1 MGHGNTQAIYL
12 LHSKEIERFL
22 VRRLSCP
29 ETAADL
35 TQETFARLLRVG
47 TTVQI
52 ENVRAYLFRIAANL
66 ALDHLRRRKHM
77 PIPTDNADLQRV
89 ADTRPGQEQCLL
101 SRQALMRLQQAIEDL
116 PDRQR
121 EVFRLHKYHGL
132 SYQQIADRLGIAK
145 NTVMVHMV
153 RALAQC
159 RRAVDADHPE
169 PG

>member
-1 MGHGNTQAIYL
+1 VGQGNTQAIYL
-12 LHSKEIERFL
+12 LHSREIERFL

-29 ETAADL
+29 DTAADL

-52 ENVRAYLFRIAANL
+52 ENVRAYLFRTAANL

-77 PIPTDNADLQRV
+77 PIPTDDTDLQRFP
-89 ADTRPGQEQCLL
+89 DTRPGQEQCLL
-101 SRQALMRLQQAIEDL
+101 SHQALQRLQDAVEAL
-116 PDRQR
+116 PQRQR
-121 EVFRLHKYHGL
+121 EVFRLHKFQGL

-159 RRAVDADHPE
+159 RRAVEADD
-169 PG
+169 GTAG